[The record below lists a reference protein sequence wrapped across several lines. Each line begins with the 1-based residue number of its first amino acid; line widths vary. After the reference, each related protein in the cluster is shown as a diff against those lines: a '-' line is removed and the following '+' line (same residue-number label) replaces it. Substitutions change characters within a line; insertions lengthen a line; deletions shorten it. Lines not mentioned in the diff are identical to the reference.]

1 MRVVPWDVIVPR
13 TQAAIHNIET
23 RNESVSL
30 RSGQG
35 ADEAARG
42 KRDHQTCHTAEQH
55 ADSHEHAD
63 GPGSAGWPSLPDHD
77 AEDDGKDSI
86 DEQPAGTRQRAQA
99 QGQNEFQYSFG
110 EKINRET
117 EGERHQTRDRVE
129 QQIDAH
135 DNVDNAEEHLQEQAA
150 SASRVPTKYQM
161 RDTAKNEKPTDKDG
175 DGNSCNRRDG
185 DGQDAGH
192 DHKDADKDRPSQSFL
207 YHGGNRGSCCAHDS
221 SSKVSPRII
230 RK

>member
-1 MRVVPWDVIVPR
+1 MRGVPWEVIVPR
-13 TQAAIHNIET
+13 TQSATQNIET

-35 ADEAARG
+35 TDEAARG
-42 KRDHQTCHTAEQH
+42 KRDHQTCHAAKQH
-55 ADSHEHAD
+55 ADSNEYAD
-63 GPGSAGWPSLPDHD
+63 GPGGAGWPSLPDHD
-77 AEDDGKDSI
+77 AEDDGDDSI

-117 EGERHQTRDRVE
+117 ERERHQARDRVE

-135 DNVDNAEEHLQEQAA
+135 DNVDNADNAEEHLQEQAA
-150 SASRVPTKYQM
+150 GASRMPAEYQM

-175 DGNSCNRRDG
+175 DGDSRNRRHD

-192 DHKDADKDRPSQSFL
+192 DHKDADK
-207 YHGGNRGSCCAHDS
+207 NRWWTRWDS
-221 SSKVSPRII
+221 SPRPPRCERR
-230 RK
+230 RKPSRKS